1 MASFDIEQ
9 LIGSPIQIP
18 FDLKSGME
26 YYQPI
31 NPDNYADDE
40 MSDNSIEYC
49 ELEEEIEE
57 EIEQEI
63 EEEIEQEIEVIKQQ
77 IEEENY
83 KQFID
88 NLRFISINEQKII
101 VYQEYTYPPDHCV
114 IQMEF

>member
-1 MASFDIEQ
+1 MTSLDIEQ

-49 ELEEEIEE
+49 ELEDEIEQ

-63 EEEIEQEIEVIKQQ
+63 EEIKQQ

-88 NLRFISINEQKII
+88 NLRFISINEQQII
-101 VYQEYTYPPDHCV
+101 VFQEYTYPPDHCV